1 MSQRILL
8 IEDDANISEMVDNF
22 LSEEGYTIVCVYDGE
37 TAIETVQQESFDLLI
52 LDLMLPKKDGI
63 ECLKVIRTHS
73 LVPIM
78 ILSAKGSDLDKAL
91 GLGFGADD
99 YLAKPFSMTEL
110 LARLKALLRRAGYQT
125 EQNDQVTKVEGLE
138 ILPDTYSVMK
148 NNQSIQLTLK
158 EFKILQ
164 LLIGQR
170 NKIFTKEEIYRRVW
184 KEDYYEDANIIN
196 VHISRLRE
204 KIEDNP
210 SSPLY
215 VKTIWGIGYK
225 WGDQDGN

>member
-1 MSQRILL
+1 
-8 IEDDANISEMVDNF
+8 MVDNF
-22 LSEEGYTIVCVYDGE
+22 LRKEGYTIVCAYDGE
-37 TAIETVQQESFDLLI
+37 KAIETVQQESFDLLI

-63 ECLKVIRTHS
+63 ECLKTIRMHS
-73 LVPIM
+73 LVPII

-99 YLAKPFSMTEL
+99 YLSKPFSMTEL
-110 LARLKALLRRAGYQT
+110 LARVKALLRRAGYQI
-125 EQNDQVTKVEGLE
+125 EQNDQVTKVDGLE
-138 ILPDTYSVMK
+138 ILPATYSVKK

-158 EFKILQ
+158 EFQILQ

-225 WGDQDGN
+225 WGDQDGK